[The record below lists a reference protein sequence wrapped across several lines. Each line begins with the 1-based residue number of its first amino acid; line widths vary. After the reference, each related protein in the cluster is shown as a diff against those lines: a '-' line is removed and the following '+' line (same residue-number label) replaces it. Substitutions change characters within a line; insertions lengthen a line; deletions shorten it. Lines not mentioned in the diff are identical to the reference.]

1 MNETA
6 KALYEILSD
15 YAANL
20 VEPSS
25 GVATAAF
32 LKTHLEDLSLDSLDV
47 LEVVMAIENRF
58 EIALDED
65 EVAMTKVVGDFAVM
79 VDRLSAAA

>member
-1 MNETA
+1 MNHTA
-6 KALYEILSD
+6 KALFEILSD
-15 YAANL
+15 YAADL
-20 VEPSS
+20 VEPNTDAAS
-25 GVATAAF
+25 AAF
-32 LKTHLEDLSLDSLDV
+32 LKTPLQDLNLDSLDT

-65 EVAMTKVVGDFAVM
+65 EVATTKVVGDFAAM